1 MMLMAR
7 TLEEDIR
14 LLESKIDNLI
24 VEAKKHTISDL
35 VGDRLRISTVCNVI
49 QRRNDI
55 LSINTSTLFLL
66 AKKVDTLSDKTE
78 SYFLT
83 IHYFIEQFIEKHIN
97 VVNVTALV
105 NIGLAKKSLDKMFD
119 IKVQN
124 PFRLNTMVRYAKI
137 VAEQQEVWGDLEDV

>member
-1 MMLMAR
+1 M
-7 TLEEDIR
+7 TSKLEQDIH
-14 LLESKIDNLI
+14 LLEMKIDELI
-24 VEAKKHTISDL
+24 IEAKKYTISDL
-35 VGDRLRISTVCNVI
+35 VGNKLRISTVCNVI
-49 QRRNDI
+49 QRRSDI

-105 NIGLAKKSLDKMFD
+105 NVGLAKKSLDKMFD
-119 IKVQN
+119 INIQN
-124 PFRLNTMVRYAKI
+124 PFRLNTMVKYAKI
-137 VAEQQEVWGDLEDV
+137 VADKQEVWGDLEDV

>member
-1 MMLMAR
+1 MTR

-14 LLESKIDNLI
+14 LLELKIDELI
-24 VEAKKHTISDL
+24 VEAKKYSISDL
-35 VGDRLRISTVCNVI
+35 VGNKLRISTVCNVI
-49 QRRNDI
+49 QRRSDI

-83 IHYFIEQFIEKHIN
+83 IHYFIEQFIEKHID
-97 VVNVTALV
+97 VVNVTSLV

-119 IKVQN
+119 IKIQN
-124 PFRLNTMVRYAKI
+124 PFRLNTMIRYAKI
-137 VAEQQEVWGDLEDV
+137 VAEKKESWGDLEDV

>member
-1 MMLMAR
+1 MVR

-14 LLESKIDNLI
+14 LLELKIDELI
-24 VEAKKHTISDL
+24 VEAKKNSISDL

-49 QRRNDI
+49 QRRSDI

-119 IKVQN
+119 INIRN
-124 PFRLNTMVRYAKI
+124 PFRLNTMVKYAKI
-137 VAEQQEVWGDLEDV
+137 VAAKQEVWGDLEDV